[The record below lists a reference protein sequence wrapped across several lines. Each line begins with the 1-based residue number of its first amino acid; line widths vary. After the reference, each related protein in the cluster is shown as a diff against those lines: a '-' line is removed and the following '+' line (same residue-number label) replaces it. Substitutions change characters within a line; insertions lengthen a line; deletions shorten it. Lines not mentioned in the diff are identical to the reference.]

1 MSAPLQ
7 GLLVVDLS
15 RHLPGPF
22 AARMLANL
30 GARVIK
36 IEEPELGDPLR
47 AAPPF
52 RAGHSRLAES
62 LLSGLESVALDLK
75 KEGGCGVLQVLLRE
89 ADVLLETFRPGT
101 LSRFGMAPETLRQ
114 DNPRLVICSISGWG
128 GSGPLVGRSG
138 HDLTYQAV
146 AGTLA
151 STGRTP
157 NLPSADLQGA
167 WSAVAA
173 INAALFARERTGEG
187 TWIDASLFDAAV
199 VGNVTNA
206 AAGPLAGTSVPS
218 PGPLTGALPCYRIYR
233 TSDGRLFALAALE
246 EKFWRSFCE
255 MVERPD
261 LVSFQYRSGPEGHRA
276 VAELMASRTA
286 DEWEQLC
293 VARDL
298 PGDVVATPEET
309 LLAAQTG
316 ARGLTAGPG
325 RGVPYPALVGDSRPT
340 VEGGVPRV
348 GEHTRAVLNEFCP
361 EKLEGSRRAR
371 VASGIGPRLSVRR
384 SLQGWVGGLA
394 QRIRRS

>member
-1 MSAPLQ
+1 MSTPLQ

-30 GARVIK
+30 GASVIK

-52 RAGHSRLAES
+52 RSGHSLLAES

-75 KEGGCGVLQVLLRE
+75 KDGGRGVLQVLLGK

-101 LSRFGMAPETLRQ
+101 LSRFGIAPETLRREY
-114 DNPRLVICSISGWG
+114 PRLVICSISGWG
-128 GSGPLVGRSG
+128 GSGPLAGRSG

-206 AAGPLAGTSVPS
+206 ATPSLADAVPS

-255 MVERPD
+255 RVGRPD

-276 VAELMASRTA
+276 VAELMAGRTA
-286 DEWEQLC
+286 DEWDRFF
-293 VARDL
+293 ADSDL
-298 PGDVVATPEET
+298 PGNVVVTPEE
-309 LLAAQTG
+309 ASSGEQTE
-316 ARGLTAGPG
+316 ARGLAAGPG
-325 RGVPYPALVGDSRPT
+325 RGVPYPALMGGTRPAVG
-340 VEGGVPRV
+340 GGIPRV
-348 GEHTRAVLNEFCP
+348 GEHTRVVLNEFCP
-361 EKLEGSRRAR
+361 EMLEGPRRAR

-384 SLQGWVGGLA
+384 SLRGWVGGLVD
-394 QRIRRS
+394 RRH

>member
-1 MSAPLQ
+1 MKALLQ
-7 GLLVVDLS
+7 DLLVVDLS

-36 IEEPELGDPLR
+36 IEEPRLGDPVR

-52 RAGHSRLAES
+52 RSGRSLLAES

-75 KEGGCGVLQVLLRE
+75 KEGGRGVLQVLLGK

-101 LSRFGMAPETLRQ
+101 LTRFGLAPETLRETR
-114 DNPRLVICSISGWG
+114 PHLVICSISGWG
-128 GSGPLVGRSG
+128 GSGPLADRSG
-138 HDLTYQAV
+138 HDLTYQAA

-157 NLPSADLQGA
+157 NLPSADLLGA

-187 TWIDASLFDAAV
+187 TWIDASLFDASV

-206 AAGPLAGTSVPS
+206 AASSAAAASLPT
-218 PGPLTGALPCYRIYR
+218 PGPLTGALPCYRVYR

-246 EKFWRSFCE
+246 EKFWRSFCKE
-255 MVERPD
+255 VGRPD
-261 LVSFQYRSGPEGHRA
+261 LVSVQYRRAPEGHRD

-286 DEWEQLC
+286 REW
-293 VARDL
+293 ARLFVEHDL
-298 PGDVVATPEET
+298 PGEVVATPEE
-309 LLAAQTG
+309 AFSGEQAE
-316 ARGLTAGPG
+316 ARGLAAGTR
-325 RGVPYPALVGDSRPT
+325 RGVPYPAVVGGVRPT
-340 VEGGVPRV
+340 VEGGFPRL
-348 GEHTRAVLNEFCP
+348 GEHTRAILSEFCP
-361 EKLEGSRRAR
+361 ERLEGSRRSR
-371 VASGIGPRLSVRR
+371 LASGIGPRLSLRR
-384 SLQGWVGGLA
+384 SLQGWVGRA
-394 QRIRRS
+394 DQS